1 MNKGERLVYLREK
14 KLKSQTEAARYLGIS
29 KQTLYKYEKNIV
41 TNIPSD
47 IVERMANY
55 YNTTPA
61 YIMGWDDKTAEELL
75 LNAYKQQ
82 IINKER
88 QEKANALYDQY
99 ENLSPEK
106 QAQFDTFLKFLQSDS
121 DLPH

>member
-1 MNKGERLVYLREK
+1 MTVGEKIKQRRIELDLSQDELAKKVGYKSRSSIQKIESARKLPLDKVELMAAALDLPRAYL
-14 KLKSQTEAARYLGIS
+14 
-29 KQTLYKYEKNIV
+29 
-41 TNIPSD
+41 
-47 IVERMANY
+47 
-55 YNTTPA
+55 
-61 YIMGWDDKTAEELL
+61 MGWDDDKTAEELL

-82 IINKER
+82 ITNKER